1 MGYHVYESA
10 HQGPKQWY
18 LQEDGS
24 LFQWIGR
31 EHCLVLTGYDN
42 QYYYFNDPLS
52 GKVKYAKSLVETRFS
67 QLGKQSLVIY
77 ESSWGKFFSGKRNFI
92 RKNHLLLTKV
102 RLHPRKQFCSPEAV
116 IRAPPSRRAVRLF
129 FNKELVR

>member
-1 MGYHVYESA
+1 MIWATMYMNPPTKGR
-10 HQGPKQWY
+10 QWY

-77 ESSWGKFFSGKRNFI
+77 ESSSGESSSPESE
-92 RKNHLLLTKV
+92 TSSEEPSSSDSEAP
-102 RLHPRKQFCSPEAV
+102 PRGKQFCSGEQ
-116 IRAPPSRRAVRLF
+116 
-129 FNKELVR
+129 